1 MRAFVTGAS
10 GFIGARLADF
20 LLEQG
25 WDVRALVHRTP
36 LPRPERIEVIRGDI
50 RDPRPWKDAL
60 RETDV
65 LFHLAAS
72 LGASRLSEAEFIG
85 TNAGATETLIR
96 EALDAGVPRIV
107 HVSSAGVIGAVR
119 AGETADETYPLNPR
133 NAYDRSKH
141 EAEKIALRVASEGK
155 DVIIVRPGWAY
166 GPGDRRT
173 LKLIRSICR
182 RRFIPVSPNRGR
194 QTPVFIDD
202 LARGILLAGEKGRAG
217 EVYHLT
223 GDELLTVGT
232 MAAAIAE
239 ACGVR
244 IPPFS
249 LPLAPMK
256 AAAWIMGKAWDLFGR
271 EAPLNP
277 SRLSFFAHPKAL
289 SSEKARRE
297 LGFRPAVDFKTG
309 MARTVAWYRAQG
321 WI

>member
-1 MRAFVTGAS
+1 MRAFITGAS

-20 LLEQG
+20 LIERG
-25 WDVRALVHRTP
+25 WEVRALVHQTP
-36 LPRPERIEVIRGDI
+36 LPRPERIAIVHGDV
-50 RDPRPWKDAL
+50 RDPGPWKDAL

-65 LFHLAAS
+65 VFHLAAA

-85 TNAGATETLIR
+85 TNAGATETLLRAAI
-96 EALDAGVPRIV
+96 EAGVPRIV
-107 HVSSAGVIGAVR
+107 HVSSAGVIGSVR
-119 AGETADETYPLNPR
+119 PGETADESYPPNPR
-133 NAYDRSKH
+133 NAYDRSKL
-141 EAEKIALRVASEGK
+141 EAEKIARRIASGGN

-182 RRFIPVSPNRGR
+182 RRFIPVAPSRGR

-202 LARGILLAGEKGRAG
+202 LALGILLAAEKGKAG
-217 EVYHLT
+217 ETYHLA
-223 GDELLTVGT
+223 GEILTVGA

-244 IPPFS
+244 IPPVS
-249 LPLAPMK
+249 LPLPPMK
-256 AAAWIMGKAWDLFGR
+256 AAAWIMGKAWGLAGR
-271 EAPLNP
+271 EAPLSP
-277 SRLSFFAHPKAL
+277 SRMSFFAHPKAL